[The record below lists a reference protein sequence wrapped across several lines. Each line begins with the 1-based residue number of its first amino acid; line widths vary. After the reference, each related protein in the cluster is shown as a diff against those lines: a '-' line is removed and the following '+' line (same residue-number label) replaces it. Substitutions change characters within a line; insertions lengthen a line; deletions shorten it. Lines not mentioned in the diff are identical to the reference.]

1 MPGIE
6 SPAGRLIGALHISRI
21 SVPSKLE
28 SLNRITVD
36 SQKTTIFFLMTFS

>member
-6 SPAGRLIGALHISRI
+6 TPECRLIGALHISRI
-21 SVPSKLE
+21 SVPSDLE
-28 SLNRITVD
+28 PLNRITVD